1 MRRRR
6 GRGCVSCSE
15 HASLQGSG
23 AGSKMDS
30 IESTHMCGAEIPP
43 SSLYEILWRRSPIF
57 L

>member
-23 AGSKMDS
+23 AGSKIDS
-30 IESTHMCGAEIPP
+30 IDNTHMCGAEIPP
-43 SSLYEILWRRSPIF
+43 SSLHEILWRRAPVF